1 MVFDTFTNKAFSRLT
16 LVAFVFIP
24 LSFSSSFFGM
34 NIQQLG
40 TGSIHLGYF
49 FLLAVLAGGLAYIL
63 TAAVKPVEAA
73 WLRARQRYAAH
84 EWQDESA
91 VDSITK
97 SDIFWGYARRHS
109 RVTRMIYEY
118 WKADE

>member
-1 MVFDTFTNKAFSRLT
+1 
-16 LVAFVFIP
+16 
-24 LSFSSSFFGM
+24 M

-40 TGSIHLGYF
+40 TGGVHLGYF

-63 TAAVKPVEAA
+63 TAAVKPFEAA
-73 WLRARQRYAAH
+73 WLRSRQRYAAQ
-84 EWQDESA
+84 ERQDGSV
-91 VDSITK
+91 VDSITM
-97 SDIFWGYARRHS
+97 SDVFWGYARRRS